1 MFRSIMFLALA
12 AVAALAQQSSPD
24 TRENIAVLTLK
35 NGAGVS
41 APDAELISDR
51 LRGEFFNT
59 GKVNVME
66 REQMQDVLKEQGF
79 QQTGACT
86 DEACLVQM
94 GQLLGVKKLAT
105 GSIGKLGSMFM
116 INMRM
121 VDVQTGKIT
130 RVVSRDIDGG
140 IEDVVGHLRSIC
152 DELTGDVGAKT
163 AAAPEQKKAAPQKE
177 EHAAEPEKTSEA
189 PAVALSD
196 RAEKN
201 KNRGGIQLKFVLRG
215 VMKESDKF
223 DMTDEYGTYGYATST
238 STLDVSS
245 DDWSYADPLRLTGGQ
260 IKFMIRAG
268 KVLTVDLGMG
278 FINGSRKYGKEPV
291 SPVYYSDTGMQ
302 IDENIGSYSFMT
314 GLTFVKR
321 WYPIKLN
328 IGIMLDA
335 DLMAGIASVTAF
347 DGYGYQVWE
356 KNQYTHVGFTV
367 SPGLRTGIEFLLGK
381 HIGLGADLML
391 QFSHFTSILPDNY
404 DIYTLN
410 YNYVGTLEI
419 TKQITLSPIAFG
431 TGVNFYF

>member
-1 MFRSIMFLALA
+1 MFLALA

-152 DELTGDVGAKT
+152 DELTGDVGAKS
-163 AAAPEQKKAAPQKE
+163 AAAPVQKKAEPKKE
-177 EHAAEPEKTSEA
+177 EPAAEEQEKTSAA
-189 PAVALSD
+189 PETELSD

-201 KNRGGIQLKFVLRG
+201 RNRGGIQLKFVLRG
-215 VMKESDKF
+215 VMKEQDQF
-223 DMTDEYGTYGYATST
+223 YWTDDYGYNSPVTRT
-238 STLDVSS
+238 YEVNKT
-245 DDWSYADPLRLTGGQ
+245 DWSYADPLRLSGAQ
-260 IKFMIRAG
+260 LKFMIRAG
-268 KVLTVDLGMG
+268 KALTVDIGMG
-278 FINGSRKYGKEPV
+278 FINGSRKYGDDPLL
-291 SPVYYSDTGMQ
+291 VYDTCIQ
-302 IDENIGSYSFMT
+302 IEENVGTYSFMT

-335 DLMAGIASVTAF
+335 DLMAAVAELTAV
-347 DGYGYQVWE
+347 DEYGYPAWE
-356 KNQYTHVGFTV
+356 NTQYVHVGFTV
-367 SPGLRTGIEFLLGK
+367 TPGLRTGMEFLLGK
-381 HIGLGADLML
+381 HVGLGAELIL
-391 QFSHFTSILPDNY
+391 QFSHFKSLLPDSYN
-404 DIYTLN
+404 IYTLMGD
-410 YNYVGTLEI
+410 YYRTLEI
-419 TKQITLSPIAFG
+419 TKQITLSPLSFG
-431 TGVNFYF
+431 AGVNFYF